1 MKILIVD
8 DENDITSSI
17 KIGLTK
23 NGFDVDA
30 YTDPQKALDD
40 FKPNVYGLS
49 IIDVRMPKMSGFEL
63 CREIKKKDEAAKIC
77 FMTAFEIYC
86 DEFKKVF
93 PTINVQCFIRKP
105 ISLVDLVAHIRTE
118 LNLS

>member
-8 DENDITSSI
+8 DEKDITSSI
-17 KIGLTK
+17 KIGLEK

-40 FKPNVYGLS
+40 FKPNVYDLS
-49 IIDVRMPKMSGFEL
+49 LIDVKMPKMNGFEL
-63 CREIKKKDEAAKIC
+63 YREIKKKEDNAKIC
-77 FMTAFEIYC
+77 FMTAFELYH
-86 DEFKKVF
+86 DEFKKVL
-93 PTINVQCFIRKP
+93 PTIKVRCFTRKP
-105 ISLVDLVAHIRTE
+105 ISLKDMVSHIRSE

>member
-17 KIGLTK
+17 KIGLEK
-23 NGFDVDA
+23 NGFDVGA

-40 FKPNVYGLS
+40 FKPDVYDLS
-49 IIDVRMPKMSGFEL
+49 IIDVRMPKMNGFEL
-63 CREIKKKDEAAKIC
+63 CQEIKKKEDNAKIC
-77 FMTAFEIYC
+77 FMTAFEIYY
-86 DEFKKVF
+86 DDLKKVF
-93 PTINVQCFIRKP
+93 PTINVKCFIRKP
-105 ISLVDLVAHIRTE
+105 ISLLDMVSHIRSE